1 MMQIGSHPPESRSP
15 GKRPLKEQPLGLGEK
30 QAKELKDEVVEP
42 LKKTI
47 EVAGVTVVDPK
58 AWQSA
63 VGSVDGV
70 DHVATTH
77 LTNGLRTVTTGLGAA
92 GGALGGV
99 VGVAQI
105 VEGARQGKP
114 KLMLSGA
121 TEVTMATATFA
132 ALGLVPG
139 GAALAPVGASL
150 LGLRALQDVQSSKG
164 GERLDGWRD
173 LVTSASVSAALLHA
187 PTGLVVGLGLG
198 ALGFNA
204 LRGLSRIK
212 QGQEEKNPFRSAQ
225 GHGALLSAMGVGLIT
240 SGLGVAPGV
249 GLLVAGVALPLLQ
262 RWQKTRA
269 AVDKFTARA
278 TPYVYPLAVRADRAE
293 EAVQKRVKPVLQP
306 VLGFTSQVW
315 KSKPLQPVRIATRWT
330 GRQLHELSTTL
341 GGWVNRARE
350 TIKKPQ

>member
-1 MMQIGSHPPESRSP
+1 MQIGSKLSP
-15 GKRPLKEQPLGLGEK
+15 AFPVGVLREKE
-30 QAKELKDEVVEP
+30 AKELKDDVVEP

-58 AWQSA
+58 AWQGA

-70 DHVATTH
+70 DHVSTTH
-77 LTNGLRTVTTGLGAA
+77 LTSSLRGVTTGLGAA

-99 VGVAQI
+99 VGVAQL

-132 ALGLVPG
+132 AMGLVPG

-187 PTGLVVGLGLG
+187 PSGVVMGLGLG

-212 QGQEEKNPFRSAQ
+212 QGQEEQNPFRSAQ
-225 GHGALLSAMGVGLIT
+225 GHGALISALGVGLVT

-249 GLLVAGVALPLLQ
+249 GLLVTGAVLPLLQ
-262 RWQKTRA
+262 RWKKTQP
-269 AVDKFTARA
+269 AVDRFTHWA
-278 TPYVYPLAVRADRAE
+278 TPHLYPLAVKADRAE
-293 EAVQKRVKPVLQP
+293 EAVQKKLKPLLEPMVGYSSKL
-306 VLGFTSQVW
+306 W
-315 KSKPLQPVRIATRWT
+315 KSKPMQPVRIGTRWA
-330 GRQLHELSTTL
+330 GQQLHHLSNTL
-341 GGWVNRARE
+341 GGWLNKAKE
-350 TIKKPQ
+350 TIKKPN

>member
-1 MMQIGSHPPESRSP
+1 MQVGPKLPHQGVLRE
-15 GKRPLKEQPLGLGEK
+15 KE
-30 QAKELKDEVVEP
+30 AKKLKDEVVEP

-47 EVAGVTVVDPK
+47 EVAGVTVVDPQ
-58 AWQSA
+58 AWKTA
-63 VGSVDGV
+63 VGSVDAV
-70 DHVATTH
+70 DHVASAH
-77 LTNGLRTVTTGLGAA
+77 LTSGLRSVTTGLGAA

-132 ALGLVPG
+132 AMGLVPG

-150 LGLRALQDVQSSKG
+150 LGLRAIQDVHSSKG

-187 PTGLVVGLGLG
+187 PTALVASLGVT

-212 QGQEEKNPFRSAQ
+212 HGQDENDPFRSAQ
-225 GHGALLSAMGVGLIT
+225 GHGAFLSAAGVGLIT
-240 SGLGVAPGV
+240 TGLGVAPGV

-262 RWQKTRA
+262 RWKKTRP
-269 AVDKFTARA
+269 AVDKFTAWA
-278 TPYVYPLAVRADRAE
+278 SPKLYPLAARAEKVE
-293 EAVQKRVKPVLQP
+293 EAVQKRVQP
-306 VLGFTSQVW
+306 VLEPAFQFSSRVW
-315 KSKPLQPVRIATRWT
+315 KSKPMQPVRLASRWT
-330 GRQLHELSTTL
+330 GRQVHHLSDL
-341 GGWVNRARE
+341 VGGWVNKTRE
-350 TIKKPQ
+350 SIKS

>member
-1 MMQIGSHPPESRSP
+1 MQIGSRLPQSPPIGVLRE
-15 GKRPLKEQPLGLGEK
+15 KE
-30 QAKELKDEVVEP
+30 AKELKDDVVEP

-70 DHVATTH
+70 DHVSTTH
-77 LTNGLRTVTTGLGAA
+77 LTSGLRSVTTGLGAA

-99 VGVAQI
+99 VGVAQL

-114 KLMLSGA
+114 RLMLSGA

-132 ALGLVPG
+132 AMGLVPG

-150 LGLRALQDVQSSKG
+150 LGLRALQDVQSAKG

-187 PTGLVVGLGLG
+187 PTGVVMGLGLG

-204 LRGLSRIK
+204 LRGLSRIQ

-225 GHGALLSAMGVGLIT
+225 GHGALLSAMGVGLIS

-262 RWQKTRA
+262 RWKKTQP
-269 AVDKFTARA
+269 AVDRFTNWA
-278 TPYVYPLAVRADRAE
+278 TPHLYPLALKADRAE
-293 EAVQKRVKPVLQP
+293 EAVQKRLKPLLEP
-306 VLGFTSQVW
+306 VVGYSSKLW
-315 KSKPLQPVRIATRWT
+315 KSKPMQPVRIGTRWA
-330 GRQLHELSTTL
+330 GQQLNHLSYSL
-341 GGWVNRARE
+341 GGWINKAKE
-350 TIKKPQ
+350 TIKKPD

>member
-1 MMQIGSHPPESRSP
+1 MQIGSKLPQQHAP
-15 GKRPLKEQPLGLGEK
+15 GVLREKEAK
-30 QAKELKDEVVEP
+30 QLKDEVVEP

-58 AWQSA
+58 AWQGA

-77 LTNGLRTVTTGLGAA
+77 LTSGLRTVTTGLGAA

-114 KLMLSGA
+114 KMMLSGA

-132 ALGLVPG
+132 AMGLVPG

-187 PTGLVVGLGLG
+187 PTGVVVGLGLG

-212 QGQEEKNPFRSAQ
+212 QGQEENDPFRSAQ
-225 GHGALLSAMGVGLIT
+225 GHGGLLSAAGVGLII

-262 RWQKTRA
+262 RWKKTQP
-269 AVDKFTARA
+269 AVDKFTRWA
-278 TPYVYPLAVRADRAE
+278 TPQLYPLAVKADKAE
-293 EAVQKRVKPVLQP
+293 EAVQKRLKPVLEP
-306 VLGFTSQVW
+306 VVGFSSKVW
-315 KSKPLQPVRIATRWT
+315 KSKPMQPVRIGTRWT
-330 GRQLHELSTTL
+330 GRQVHHLSNTV
-341 GGWVNRARE
+341 GGWVNKARLSFGD
-350 TIKKPQ
+350 KKSL